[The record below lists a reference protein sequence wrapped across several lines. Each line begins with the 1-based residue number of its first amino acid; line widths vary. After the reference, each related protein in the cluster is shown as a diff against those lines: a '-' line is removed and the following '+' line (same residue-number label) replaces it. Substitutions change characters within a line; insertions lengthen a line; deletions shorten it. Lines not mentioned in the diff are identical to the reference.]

1 MVERPL
7 NPKDFNFAPIREGLS
22 YDVICDGKFVE
33 KEIEKCPIDKN
44 EIKKI
49 LANRETKMADIA
61 LGSIDENKQL
71 TITTY

>member
-1 MVERPL
+1 M
-7 NPKDFNFAPIREGLS
+7 PIINLL
-22 YDVICDGKFVE
+22 
-33 KEIEKCPIDKN
+33 PIDKN

-71 TITTY
+71 TILTY

>member
-1 MVERPL
+1 MKIYNTLTRT
-7 NPKDFNFAPIREGLS
+7 
-22 YDVICDGKFVE
+22 
-33 KEIEKCPIDKN
+33 KEELVPIDKN

>member
-1 MVERPL
+1 ML
-7 NPKDFNFAPIREGLS
+7 
-22 YDVICDGKFVE
+22 FVTE
-33 KEIEKCPIDKN
+33 NLLKKKLKKCPVDKN